1 MIGLEETHR
10 GGERAMCISIQQDAL
25 TAELYVSVRDAVGF
39 YHYDRED
46 ARMALDGGLYSVVA
60 YVDGQVA
67 GIGRVVGDGQ
77 RSRGITAIPRGWSR
91 YGGAARTYHTHSR
104 TLLQPC
110 VHWPDGNT
118 WQGIVLRRAWV
129 PAPAGT
135 GLWQRISPIR

>member
-67 GIGRVVGDGQ
+67 GIGRVIGDGRIAFFIKDLVVLPQ
-77 RSRGITAIPRGWSR
+77 YQGVESVRRCCAHLSHAFENTA
-91 YGGAARTYHTHSR
+91 ATMR
-104 TLLQPC
+104 TL
-110 VHWPDGNT
+110 
-118 WQGIVLRRAWV
+118 A
-129 PAPAGT
+129 
-135 GLWQRISPIR
+135 

>member
-1 MIGLEETHR
+1 
-10 GGERAMCISIQQDAL
+10 MCISIQQDAL

-67 GIGRVVGDGQ
+67 GIGWTYRILHQ

>member
-1 MIGLEETHR
+1 
-10 GGERAMCISIQQDAL
+10 MCISIQQDAL

-60 YVDGQVA
+60 YVDGRVA
-67 GIGRVVGDGQ
+67 GIGRVVGDGRIAFFHQ

>member
-1 MIGLEETHR
+1 
-10 GGERAMCISIQQDAL
+10 MCISIQQDAL

-67 GIGRVVGDGQ
+67 GIGRVVGDGRIAFFIKDLVVLPQ
-77 RSRGITAIPRGWSR
+77 YQGDGVGTAVLRALITRIRE
-91 YGGAARTYHTHSR
+91 

>member
-1 MIGLEETHR
+1 
-10 GGERAMCISIQQDAL
+10 MCISIQQDAL

-67 GIGRVVGDGQ
+67 GIGRVVGDGRIAFFIKDLVVLPQ
-77 RSRGITAIPRGWSR
+77 YQGDGVGTAVLRALITRIREHCCNHAYIGLM
-91 YGGAARTYHTHSR
+91 AT
-104 TLLQPC
+104 
-110 VHWPDGNT
+110 T

>member
-1 MIGLEETHR
+1 
-10 GGERAMCISIQQDAL
+10 MCISIQQDAL

-67 GIGRVVGDGQ
+67 GIGRVVGDGRIAFFIKDLVVLPQ
-77 RSRGITAIPRGWSR
+77 YQGGWSR